1 MLSDIVSIFSD
12 PFQSDDFS
20 SIFHLIRLGLK
31 FSSTRVISASQM

>member
-31 FSSTRVISASQM
+31 FSSTGVISDSHM